1 MEPEKLVKLLL
12 KLDNLKDISRT
23 GWQIA
28 GLTCSRTESV
38 AEHSWGVI
46 HIASMICNQITESN
60 PKVDLEKVLLMAIMH
75 DYAESIISDI
85 PKTATDLSKG
95 FKEEKKDAEFVAIK
109 SLIGHDSKLNSLWTE
124 LETCDTIESKIVH
137 AADIFDMLIH
147 AVRLENSGV
156 SPGLLN
162 HFFINSRE
170 KIEEL
175 DIPLITEIYNHI
187 HTKHEYNRS
196 IRDN

>member
-28 GLTCSRTESV
+28 GLTCSRAESV

-46 HIASMICNQITESN
+46 NIASLICNQIKESN
-60 PKVDLEKVLLMAIMH
+60 PKVNLEKVLLMAIIH

-85 PKTATDLSKG
+85 PKTAIDLGKR
-95 FKEEKKDAEFVAIK
+95 FEEEKKDAEFVAMK
-109 SLIGHDSKLNSLWTE
+109 SLIGHDSKLQRIWRE
-124 LETCDTIESKIVH
+124 HETCNTIESKIVH

-147 AVRLENSGV
+147 AVRLENLGV

-162 HFFINSRE
+162 HFFINS
-170 KIEEL
+170 
-175 DIPLITEIYNHI
+175 
-187 HTKHEYNRS
+187 S
-196 IRDN
+196 IGILN